1 MAREK
6 LTFIVGRVEDFEA
19 LDIAITTERLSLDGT
34 LVIKHKEDL
43 DSTDLNKILV
53 DVMQYQ
59 SPFYFMGDTAM
70 SELMATKEWTAVEI

>member
-19 LDIAITTERLSLDGT
+19 LDIALTTERRSLDGT

-59 SPFYFMGDTAM
+59 SPFYFMGDSAM
-70 SELMATKEWTAVEI
+70 SELMATNEWTAVE